1 MPSPHALEIAG
12 LSKLYGRTIALR
24 AITLRL
30 EPGQILALLGANGS
44 GKTTLLKIVAGA
56 VAPTVGTVAIFADE
70 RSQDPRRARSHS
82 GLLASETY
90 LYDDLTAA
98 ENVRFTLTMAG
109 QNASDA
115 RVLSALEA
123 VRLATHAGD
132 RVRSF
137 SSGMKRRLAVA
148 RVQVLQPRL
157 LLLDEPYNSLDAD
170 GTDMIDDWI
179 RSVATMGGAVVVATH
194 DAKRITALADL
205 VAYLDRGTLRYTGPV
220 HGYREEHALHVG

>member
-12 LSKLYGRTIALR
+12 LSKLFGRTIALR

-56 VAPTVGTVAIFADE
+56 IAPTAGTVEIFADE
-70 RSQDPRRARSHS
+70 RRPDPVGARSHI

-98 ENVRFTLTMAG
+98 ENLRFTLTMAG
-109 QNASDA
+109 QKTSDA

-123 VRLATHAGD
+123 VRLAPHAAD

-170 GTDMIDDWI
+170 GTDMIDDWM
-179 RSVATMGGAVVVATH
+179 RNVTKLGGAVVVATH
-194 DAKRITALADL
+194 DAKRITALADF
-205 VAYLDRGTLRYTGPV
+205 VAYLDRGRLRYAGPV
-220 HGYREEHALHVG
+220 HGYREDHALDVG